1 MIALGLL
8 AKDPELRRRVLAG
21 ESRIFAAQGMG
32 KVKVVGFSGRE
43 SDAPGGIWGSIAK
56 QLGKEAQFA
65 PYINV
70 LSAPGPE
77 AWRTLLGGEAT
88 IIFLDELP
96 PYLEYAASQKVGEAD
111 LAVVTTAAL
120 ANLFVAVAKMDNVCV
135 VLSDLAGANYTVG
148 QEHLKNAFGSGGAAQ
163 ASFDRQVNNLN
174 NEATREAVMVSPV
187 NTTGDDFYHILRRRL
202 FKTTASEEQ
211 IVEVAKAYEA
221 ALKEAKEMNLT
232 STAPSRLRDRIL
244 ESYPFHPEFRDLLGK
259 FKENPG
265 FQQTRGV
272 IRLMQMLISALW
284 KDDNAKGLL
293 IHPYDF
299 DLNNGEIASYISVI
313 NPSLSSAIAHDISD
327 RGNAVVEQID
337 KANGNTDASDAAK
350 LLLLASLS
358 TTGGA
363 QHGLREMEMVDCL
376 QRPGR
381 DLSTFKV
388 NVLDKLATNAWYLHT
403 RTDGS
408 LFFREQQNLAAKLK
422 STAGHLNTN
431 VVELKLKDRLEK
443 DFVPQINDCY
453 QRVEV
458 LSSIDVHLDLEKTT
472 LVIVRP
478 GNKANGLP
486 ISADWQ
492 AWWVQ
497 QEYKNRVLFLTGSK
511 DTFQTLID
519 AARNSKALEDI
530 QGELHSQNLSTND
543 PQWQALDRLRDR
555 ITQQFNSALKEAF
568 DVVVYPS
575 INTSLRATAISLDF
589 PGNQN
594 PEATIRQTL
603 ETPGKFTTKIDVD
616 TFIDQAESRLFGT
629 ATAVLWSE
637 FKRNA
642 AVQTNWPL
650 HKTSALDDLKARC
663 IQRGRWRAEGNYVNK
678 GPFAA
683 PLPGVEIHELST
695 EEDGSGQTYL

>member
-1 MIALGLL
+1 MRLTAT
-8 AKDPELRRRVLAG
+8 P
-21 ESRIFAAQGMG
+21 
-32 KVKVVGFSGRE
+32 
-43 SDAPGGIWGSIAK
+43 P
-56 QLGKEAQFA
+56 
-65 PYINV
+65 
-70 LSAPGPE
+70 SA
-77 AWRTLLGGEAT
+77 
-88 IIFLDELP
+88 
-96 PYLEYAASQKVGEAD
+96 
-111 LAVVTTAAL
+111 
-120 ANLFVAVAKMDNVCV
+120 
-135 VLSDLAGANYTVG
+135 
-148 QEHLKNAFGSGGAAQ
+148 
-163 ASFDRQVNNLN
+163 
-174 NEATREAVMVSPV
+174 
-187 NTTGDDFYHILRRRL
+187 
-202 FKTTASEEQ
+202 
-211 IVEVAKAYEA
+211 
-221 ALKEAKEMNLT
+221 
-232 STAPSRLRDRIL
+232 LRDRIIK
-244 ESYPFHPEFRDLLGK
+244 SYPFHPDFRDLLGK

-299 DLNNGEIASYISVI
+299 DLNNGEIASEIRVI

-388 NVLDKLATNAWYLHT
+388 NVLDKLATNAWYLHA
-403 RTDGS
+403 RTDGI

-422 STAGHLNTN
+422 STAGHLNTE
-431 VVELKLKDRLEK
+431 VVQRKLKDRLER
-443 DFVPQINDCY
+443 DFDPQIKDCY

-458 LSSIDVHLDLEKTT
+458 LSAINVDLDLEKTT
-472 LVIVRP
+472 LVIVKP
-478 GNKANGLP
+478 GSQADGLP

-492 AWWVQ
+492 AWWAQ

-511 DTFQTLID
+511 DTFQTLMD

-530 QGELHSQNLSTND
+530 QGELHSQNLSTMD
-543 PQWQALDRLRDR
+543 PQWQALGTLRDR

-575 INTSLRATAISLDF
+575 SSLTLPVILRRTPISLDF

-603 ETPGKFTTKIDVD
+603 ETAVKFTTKIDVD

-683 PLPGVEIHELST
+683 PLPGVEIRELST
-695 EEDGSGQTYL
+695 EDDGSGQT